1 MVLGQGSDHQR
12 RRPVSPDGDSETQAC
27 PVAPGEASP
36 QIHPTAGPWGSGA
49 LSLAN
54 SARAQPGRGG
64 FRSCPT
70 SVRFCLWL
78 PGGSRELPCEP
89 WPSTLALLGW
99 RNQSLWG
106 ESRLHRRPPVPCT
119 GRRETLGGD
128 LRDGSRG
135 GQQTGRVSQC
145 LVAFAQPACTTQPAR
160 RRSVWP
166 SGPRLL
172 APCIPFTAPGSAAGQ
187 RTGTPRRLFYRL
199 RAVPGGPRG
208 TPARFHLY
216 TSV

>member
-1 MVLGQGSDHQR
+1 MVLGQGSDPPSTLELPRAHQR

-106 ESRLHRRPPVPCT
+106 ESRLHRRRLSLVLGG
-119 GRRETLGGD
+119 GRRWAGTCGTVHAGASRLAACRNVWWRLHS
-128 LRDGSRG
+128 LRAQHSQRG
-135 GQQTGRVSQC
+135 GG
-145 LVAFAQPACTTQPAR
+145 AC
-160 RRSVWP
+160 
-166 SGPRLL
+166 
-172 APCIPFTAPGSAAGQ
+172 
-187 RTGTPRRLFYRL
+187 
-199 RAVPGGPRG
+199 GPRG
-208 TPARFHLY
+208 PGCWHLASHLQLRVQPRVNALGHPGVCF
-216 TSV
+216 TG